1 MVEDEYT
8 LIPGGTNIRLMFP
21 REISQQSVITQMA
34 RTLAIDFSIVGG
46 KLERYL
52 DDVFGFLIINVQ
64 DKDLDAVLHYL
75 KTQNLFWEILAYSEN
90 AGEQA

>member
-1 MVEDEYT
+1 
-8 LIPGGTNIRLMFP
+8 MFP

-34 RTLAIDFSIVGG
+34 RALGIDFSIVGG

-64 DKDLDAVLHYL
+64 DQNIDAVLRYL
-75 KTQNLFWEILAYSEN
+75 KEQRLYWEILEYPLQ
-90 AGEQA
+90 QATDAANE